1 MKTTTLTGLGTLAL
15 LLTAPAFSQIT
26 FYEGEQFHG
35 RAFTVI
41 LPKSS

>member
-1 MKTTTLTGLGTLAL
+1 LAL